1 MQQVIYLEVEDDLPA
16 VRELLEGAQARRV
29 LLVVPRGSDT
39 FYEPINLR
47 ILRRYAANLAL
58 EVALVTGDS
67 RIRRLAKDEGVAVL
81 SSVKRGRRSHW
92 RSGTPRGSAAERAA
106 ADRVEALRSGR
117 GDVGYGDQAIVWAGR
132 VLGILLFLFL
142 GVMVLGLAAFVVPQ
156 AQVTLVPYRE
166 VVEVE
171 LSMRADAEAEKASL
185 SNLTIPARVLEA
197 EVEEHGEIATL
208 NKKDSP
214 DALATGSVTFI
225 NQASAPLTITPGAI
239 VRTATGTTVR
249 FRTVTTATLP
259 AAIGSTAVAEI
270 ESLSPGPVGNVP
282 AATITEVETSGLRG
296 KVRVL
301 NEKATQGGGVKQV
314 GVVTRADMDRLKA
327 QLLETLQQRALAE
340 LQQQL
345 GEQEFLPPESMS
357 VEILA
362 EVYDQFLDA
371 EADVLGLQMRILASG
386 TAVDRANANLLAYEA
401 LKERIPATYE
411 LQSEEITFQVDDKN
425 VGIDGRVVIL
435 DVTASA
441 PLIVELDPGE
451 VRAAVAGLKADEASQ
466 VLSESFAL
474 NAPPVVQILPDWIK
488 RWKWLDRV
496 PRLPFRI
503 QVVVLE

>member
-1 MQQVIYLEVEDDLPA
+1 MQQVIYLEIEDDMPA
-16 VRELLEGAQARRV
+16 VRDLLEGAQARRL

-39 FYEPINLR
+39 FHEPLNLR
-47 ILRRYAANLAL
+47 ILRRYAANLAV

-67 RIRRLAKDEGVAVL
+67 RVRRLARDEGVASL
-81 SSVKRGRRSHW
+81 SSVRRGRRSHW
-92 RSGTPRGSAAERAA
+92 RSGTPRGSAAQRAA
-106 ADRVEALRSGR
+106 VARVEGLRAGR
-117 GDVGYGDQAIVWAGR
+117 GDVGYGDRIILWAGR
-132 VLGILLFLFL
+132 VLGILLFVFL
-142 GVMVLGLAAFVVPQ
+142 IAMVLALAAFVVPQ

-166 VVEVE
+166 VVEVNLE
-171 LSMRADAEAEKASL
+171 LRADAQAEKASL
-185 SNLTIPARVLEA
+185 STLTIPARVLEA
-197 EVEEHGEIATL
+197 EVEQHGEIATI

-214 DALATGSVTFI
+214 AAPASGTITFI
-225 NQASAPLTITPGAI
+225 NQAATPLTIDAGAI

-249 FRTVTTATLP
+249 FRTVTAATL
-259 AAIGSTAVAEI
+259 AGAVGATAQAEI
-270 ESLSPGPVGNVP
+270 ESLAPGPVGNVP
-282 AATITEVETSGLRG
+282 AATITEVETPGLRG
-296 KVRVL
+296 KVRVI

-327 QLLETLQQRALAE
+327 QVLQQLQQRAFAE

-345 GEQEFLPPESMS
+345 GEQEFLPPASMS

-386 TAVDRANANLLAYEA
+386 TAVDRANANGLAYEA
-401 LKERIPATYE
+401 LKERIPSTYE
-411 LQSEEITFQVDDKN
+411 LQSEEITFQVDDEN

-435 DVTASA
+435 KVTASA

-451 VRAAVAGLKADEASQ
+451 VRAAVAGLKVDEASQ
-466 VLSESFAL
+466 VLSDSFAL
-474 NAPPVVQILPDWIK
+474 DAPPVVQILPEWIK
-488 RWKWLDRV
+488 RWEWLDRV